1 MSLFFKPSQP
11 EASLVRTSLLW
22 TTRAAF
28 GMALSASAM
37 AQTTLP
43 GATRID
49 NREIRQEQR
58 IDQGIA
64 SGQLNRRETARLDA
78 GQNRIDR
85 MENRALSDGS
95 LSGRERLSIEHAQDR
110 QSRQINR
117 QKHDAQRR

>member
-1 MSLFFKPSQP
+1 MSLFIKRPKS
-11 EASLVRTSLLW
+11 EASLVRPSLLW

-28 GMALSASAM
+28 GMALGASAM

-43 GATRID
+43 GAARID

-78 GQNRIDR
+78 SQNRIDR

-95 LSGRERLSIEHAQDR
+95 LSGRERLNIERAQDR
-110 QSRQINR
+110 QNRQINR

>member
-1 MSLFFKPSQP
+1 MNLSFKPGKP
-11 EASLVRTSLLW
+11 AASLVRSSLLW
-22 TTRAAF
+22 TSRAAF

-37 AQTTLP
+37 AQDALP
-43 GATRID
+43 GAPRID

-64 SGQLNRRETARLDA
+64 SGQLTRRETARLNQ

-95 LSGRERLSIEHAQDR
+95 LSGRERLNIERAQDR